1 MSYTPGPW
9 NLHRHYSG
17 ERLAVKAE
25 DGSEMF
31 AYWRLYVGPGDGI
44 VAQIDGDTTG
54 TGWWNPD
61 NGEEVMANAK
71 LIAAAPE
78 LVEALK
84 ELCQMD
90 WRAEDNPDTWAKAR
104 AALEKAGVEL

>member
-9 NLHRHYSG
+9 EFDSG
-17 ERLAVKAE
+17 ETPFYRDIEGHSCGGDDDFTRLVYAE
-25 DGSEMF
+25 EGNHLVCVLYPSHDTDTGSE
-31 AYWRLYVGPGDGI
+31 GI
-44 VAQIDGDTTG
+44 PQT
-54 TGWWNPD
+54 
-61 NGEEVMANAK
+61 ANAR

-78 LVEALK
+78 LAEALK

-104 AALEKAGVEL
+104 AALEKAGLEL